1 MRKLRFDLT
10 IDASAALAPNADSF
24 YAQAYLGGSE
34 IADNFRTL
42 PGIKYK
48 TKIGTVTFGNQLLA
62 VSPCNFPNLNTDD
75 LSSVEID
82 VCALS
87 AMAQVCQFDL
97 EQSFVS
103 LQMAAGSNGDFT
115 VANFFNFYWSEM
127 ANSINGQIE
136 SLRWQG
142 DTGLAPLPGP
152 IPDPLSLCDGY
163 EVALTAGLVPPV
175 TVPPTTPVVNGGTG
189 AIATFATLITKLNA
203 AFALTPANIASRTA
217 DLRFY
222 MPTQLVNLYRYGVA
236 AGNTNAYITQ
246 DLNLTYLGIK
256 IVLCPGMS
264 NDTFVITLKDN
275 LIYAFD
281 GEGDSSDL
289 RAVNLADTVAEP
301 VIRTRANMKVGF
313 SYVNPGDIVFYS

>member
-10 IDASAALAPNADSF
+10 IDASATLAPNAEAF
-24 YAQAYLGGSE
+24 YAQAYLGSTE

-48 TKIGTVTFGNQLLA
+48 TKIGTVTFGTGLLA
-62 VSPCNFPNLNTDD
+62 ASPCNFPNLNTDE
-75 LSSVEID
+75 LSSHEVD

-87 AMAQVCQFDL
+87 AMSQVCQFDL

-115 VANFFNFYWSEM
+115 VANFFNYYWSEM
-127 ANSINGQIE
+127 ANAVNGQIE

-142 DTGLAPLPGP
+142 DITLLPAN
-152 IPDPLSLCDGY
+152 PLSLCDGY
-163 EVALTAGLVPPV
+163 EKALTAGLVAPTD
-175 TVPPTTPVVNGGTG
+175 TVINGGTG
-189 AIATFATLITKLNA
+189 AIATFAQLLTALNA
-203 AFALTPANIASRTA
+203 AYALVPASIASRTA
-217 DLRFY
+217 DLRFFL
-222 MPTQLVNLYRYGVA
+222 PTQLVNIYRLGVA
-236 AGNTNAYITQ
+236 SGNTNAYITQ
-246 DLNLTYLGIK
+246 DLSLTYLGIK

-275 LIYAFD
+275 LCYLFD

-289 RAVNLADTVAEP
+289 RAVNLSDTVAEP
-301 VIRTRANMKVGF
+301 YIRTRANMKIGF
-313 SYVNPGDIVFYS
+313 NYVNGKDIVFYS

>member
-10 IDASAALAPNADSF
+10 IDPSAALTPNADAF

-34 IADNFRTL
+34 IPDNFRTL

-48 TKIGTVTFGNQLLA
+48 TKIGTVTFGTGLLA
-62 VSPCNFPNLNTDD
+62 ASPCNFPNLNTDD
-75 LSSVEID
+75 LSSVEVD

-115 VANFFNFYWSEM
+115 VASFFSYYWSEM
-127 ANSINGQIE
+127 ANAIAGQIE
-136 SLRWQG
+136 ALRWRG
-142 DTGLAPLPGP
+142 DTASLNPQLA
-152 IPDPLSLCDGY
+152 LCDGY

-175 TVPPTTPVVNGGTG
+175 GVTPVVNGGTG
-189 AIATFATLITKLNA
+189 AITTFSGVGGLGAKLAA
-203 AFALTPANIASRTA
+203 AFALVPATIASRTA
-217 DLRFY
+217 DLRIY
-222 MPTQLVNLYRYGVA
+222 MPTQLVNIYRLGVA
-236 AGNTNAYITQ
+236 TGNTNAYITQ
-246 DLNLTYLGIK
+246 DLALTYLGIK

-275 LIYAFD
+275 LLYAFD

-289 RAVNLADTVAEP
+289 RAINLADTVAEP

>member
-1 MRKLRFDLT
+1 MRKLRFDLN
-10 IDASAALAPNADSF
+10 IDASALLAPNADAF
-24 YAQAYLGGSE
+24 YAQAYLSGSE
-34 IADNFRTL
+34 IPDNFRTL

-48 TKIGTVTFGNQLLA
+48 TKIGTVTFGTGLLA
-62 VSPCNFPNLNTDD
+62 ASPCNFPNLNTDD
-75 LSSVEID
+75 LSSHEVD

-127 ANSINGQIE
+127 ANAIAGQIE

-142 DTGLAPLPGP
+142 DTTSLNPQLA
-152 IPDPLSLCDGY
+152 LCDGY
-163 EVALTAGLVPPV
+163 EKGLAASVLAGDVI
-175 TVPPTTPVVNGGTG
+175 NGGTG
-189 AIATFATLITKLNA
+189 AISTFAALITKLNA
-203 AFALTPANIASRTA
+203 AFALVPAAIASRTA

-264 NDTFVITLKDN
+264 NNTFVMTLKDN

-313 SYVNPGDIVFYS
+313 SFVNPTDIVYYA

>member
-1 MRKLRFDLT
+1 MRKLRFDLN
-10 IDASAALAPNADSF
+10 IDASALLAPNAEAF
-24 YAQAYLGGSE
+24 YAQAYLGGTE
-34 IADNFRTL
+34 IPDNFRTL

-48 TKIGTVTFGNQLLA
+48 TKIGTVTFGTGLLA

-75 LSSVEID
+75 LSSHEVD

-103 LQMAAGSNGDFT
+103 LQMAAGSNGDFS

-127 ANSINGQIE
+127 ANAVNGQIE
-136 SLRWQG
+136 ALRWKG
-142 DTGLAPLPGP
+142 DILSVNPQLA
-152 IPDPLSLCDGY
+152 LCDGY
-163 EVALTAGLVPPV
+163 EKQLAASELAGDVI
-175 TVPPTTPVVNGGTG
+175 NGGGG
-189 AIATFATLITKLNA
+189 AITTFSGVGGLGAKLEA
-203 AFALTPANIASRTA
+203 AFALVPAAIASRTA
-217 DLRFY
+217 DLRIY
-222 MPTQLVNLYRYGVA
+222 MPTQLVNIYRLGVA
-236 AGNTNAYITQ
+236 SGNTQAYITQ

-264 NDTFVITLKDN
+264 NNKFVITLKDN
-275 LIYAFD
+275 LIFAFD
-281 GEGDSSDL
+281 GEGDPSDL

-313 SYVNPGDIVFYS
+313 SFVNPTDIVYYA

>member
-10 IDASAALAPNADSF
+10 IDPSAALAPNADAF
-24 YAQAYLGGSE
+24 YAQAYLGGTE
-34 IADNFRTL
+34 ITDNFRTL

-62 VSPCNFPNLNTDD
+62 ASPCNFPNLNTDD
-75 LSSVEID
+75 LSSHEVD

-127 ANSINGQIE
+127 ANAVNGQIE
-136 SLRWQG
+136 QLRWIG
-142 DTGLAPLPGP
+142 NTALPPVAPGV
-152 IPDPLSLCDGY
+152 PDPLSLCDGY
-163 EVALTAGLVPPV
+163 EVQFGAPGSGIVPYTMQGPAN
-175 TVPPTTPVVNGGTG
+175 P
-189 AIATFATLITKLNA
+189 TFAQLLTDIEG
-203 AFALTPANIASRTA
+203 AFALVPATIASRNA
-217 DLRFY
+217 DLRIY
-222 MPTQLVNLYRYGVA
+222 MPTQLVNIYRLGVA
-236 AGNTNAYITQ
+236 SGNTNAFITQ
-246 DLNLTYLGIK
+246 DLALTYLGIK

-264 NDTFVITLKDN
+264 NNKILITLKDN

-289 RAVNLADTVAEP
+289 RAINLADTVAEP

-313 SYVNPGDIVFYS
+313 SFVNPQDIVFGS

>member
-1 MRKLRFDLT
+1 MRKLRFDLN
-10 IDASAALAPNADSF
+10 IDASALLAPNADAF
-24 YAQAYLGGSE
+24 YAQAYLSGSE
-34 IADNFRTL
+34 IPDNFRTL

-48 TKIGTVTFGNQLLA
+48 TKIGTVTFGTGLLA
-62 VSPCNFPNLNTDD
+62 TSPCNFPNLNTDD
-75 LSSVEID
+75 LSSHEVD

-115 VANFFNFYWSEM
+115 VASFFSFYWSEM
-127 ANSINGQIE
+127 ANAIAGQIE
-136 SLRWQG
+136 ALRWQG
-142 DTGLAPLPGP
+142 DVLSVNPQLA
-152 IPDPLSLCDGY
+152 LCDGY
-163 EVALTAGLVPPV
+163 EKQLAASELAGDVI
-175 TVPPTTPVVNGGTG
+175 NGGGG
-189 AIATFATLITKLNA
+189 AITTFSGVGGLGAKLEA
-203 AFALTPANIASRTA
+203 AFALVPAAIASRTA
-217 DLRFY
+217 DLRIY
-222 MPTQLVNLYRYGVA
+222 MPTQLVNIYRLGVA
-236 AGNTNAYITQ
+236 SGNTNAYITQ
-246 DLNLTYLGIK
+246 DLSLTYLGIK

-264 NDTFVITLKDN
+264 NNKFVITLKDN

-313 SYVNPGDIVFYS
+313 SFVNPTDIVYYA